1 MLVATRVLTVVGP
14 SGDIEVPVRIFAPEE
29 LVERS
34 WGCRYEIDWPDRRKT
49 MTAYGVDS
57 VQALE
62 LALRMIG
69 AELYSSRYH
78 DAGQLV
84 FERENGGY
92 GFPVANGLRDL
103 LVGDDAK
110 FQ

>member
-1 MLVATRVLTVVGP
+1 MLVATRTLKVRNTEG
-14 SGDIEVPVRIFAPEE
+14 ETNVPIRIYAPEG
-29 LVERS
+29 LAERS
-34 WGCRYEIDWPDRRKT
+34 WACRYEIDWPDRRKT
-49 MTAYGVDS
+49 MTVYGVDS

-69 AELYSSRYH
+69 AELYSSKYH